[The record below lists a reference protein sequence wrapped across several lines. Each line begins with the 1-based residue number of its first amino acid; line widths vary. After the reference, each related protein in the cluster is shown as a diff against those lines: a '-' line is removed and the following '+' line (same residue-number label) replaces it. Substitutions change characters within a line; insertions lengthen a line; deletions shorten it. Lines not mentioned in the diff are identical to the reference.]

1 MTRVSLRAGAPLGRR
16 ATCVEVDASDVRMNA
31 ATLRRE
37 VVEPQLAL
45 LRLPVVAVLAD
56 GCGEGALVLL
66 PSSAPAWLPAAV
78 LRDADD
84 PACVRVVHPCD
95 ALAARPVIR
104 WLASESD
111 AEVWIVERH
120 DAEYV
125 YLQRSDGEGP
135 LHRALPE
142 DLAGLDGP
150 VPWLANP
157 TSIVDV
163 SRPAAMEEAWSEL
176 QRQLFGSMS
185 DDGVVVRGVDRWHPD
200 IPGPE
205 FGLPTSTPDASIAA
219 VVDADAPP
227 ATTSDAIVPADMAS
241 LEPRSI
247 DAPRER
253 ELTSLAPPPAVQAVS
268 TPPDLVA
275 GQPHAP
281 RPASAKPVT
290 RTQTFARPPTLADST
305 PATTPAPT
313 DAIVIAAPETPRP
326 AATPPS
332 PPRATHAPPNVL
344 AARAFDPL
352 ARPAADVSPRL
363 GVEPTDQP
371 PSLLTRPAHT
381 IAAPSAPRPPAA
393 TTTSPRVAPSPL
405 AVADMGVPRA
415 KPPKYPAEPP
425 PHPRSADARPTPTL
439 VRGLALL
446 PTEPESPDGLERIA
460 SRRVDRS
467 HLQGPS
473 VPPPPASSTAA
484 GVEFRAGATSLELGT
499 IEVHLGNAAPSDS
512 SAERALRGPARTAM
526 TRTGSLL
533 AEIPTSRAWKGLL

>member
-1 MTRVSLRAGAPLGRR
+1 MTRVTLRAGAPLGHRT
-16 ATCVEVDASDVRMNA
+16 TCVEVDASDVRMNA

-95 ALAARPVIR
+95 ALAARPVTR
-104 WLASESD
+104 WIASKSD

-125 YLQRSDGEGP
+125 YLKRPDGEGP

-142 DLAGLDGP
+142 DLAGLDGL
-150 VPWLANP
+150 VPWLANV

-176 QRQLFGSMS
+176 QRQLFGMS
-185 DDGVVVRGVDRWHPD
+185 DDGVVVRGADRWHPD

-205 FGLPTSTPDASIAA
+205 YGLPTSTPDASIAA
-219 VVDADAPP
+219 AGDADAPP
-227 ATTSDAIVPADMAS
+227 ATTSDAIVPTDTAS
-241 LEPRSI
+241 LEPRS
-247 DAPRER
+247 PRER
-253 ELTSLAPPPAVQAVS
+253 ELTTLVPPPAARADS
-268 TPPDLVA
+268 TPADLVA
-275 GQPHAP
+275 AQPHAP
-281 RPASAKPVT
+281 RRVSTEPVT
-290 RTQTFARPPTLADST
+290 RTQTFARPPTLSDST

-326 AATPPS
+326 AASPPS
-332 PPRATHAPPNVL
+332 APHAAHAPPNVL
-344 AARAFDPL
+344 ATRALDPL

-363 GVEPTDQP
+363 GVEPTDP
-371 PSLLTRPAHT
+371 PPALLTRPAHT
-381 IAAPSAPRPPAA
+381 IAAPPALPPPAT
-393 TTTSPRVAPSPL
+393 TTTSPRVALSPL

-415 KPPKYPAEPP
+415 KPPAYAAEPP

-446 PTEPESPDGLERIA
+446 PTEPESPDDLERIA

-467 HLQGPS
+467 HLHSPS

-484 GVEFRAGATSLELGT
+484 GVDFRAGATSVELGT

-512 SAERALRGPARTAM
+512 SAERVQRGPARTAM